1 MPKLNKL
8 DPLPKKYS
16 YMKFRNLNS
25 INKNYKSIGYD
36 LIQNTKS
43 YNLNLLRSDIKQKS
57 ESVEIENIHKN
68 VLKTN
73 FWKHKPEDNIQ
84 RY

>member
-8 DPLPKKYS
+8 DPLPKKYF

-43 YNLNLLRSDIKQKS
+43 YNLNLLRLDIKQKS
-57 ESVEIENIHKN
+57 ESVEIDNIHKS
-68 VLKTN
+68 VLKKN
-73 FWKHKPEDNIQ
+73 FWKHRPRDYI
-84 RY
+84 